1 MVWLLRL
8 IYPLL
13 LIFVFLAGLAFLT
26 ANEDPITL
34 DFFSYDI
41 STTVGGSF
49 VSGLILGLIATLIS
63 TWPIIAAYKF
73 KLGRAQKRSMELEE
87 K

>member
-26 ANEDPITL
+26 DNEEPITL
-34 DFFSYDI
+34 YFFSYDI

-73 KLGRAQKRSMELEE
+73 KLGRAQKRYMELEE
-87 K
+87 